1 MHLFFIVLYKA
12 LFLQCDSIHNY
23 KPKTQNKMKTQNE
36 NSARSAKES
45 RNSKQAREARI
56 INNESRKKAE
66 AAKRAQEAKQ
76 AAKAAEAA
84 EKEARKQE
92 AAKKRETALF
102 EAASKAQNWRNTN
115 GLKNKASGQE
125 KSRVLSAAV
134 AILQGKDSEGENYT
148 YLYNVVFAAASND
161 FRLVLPVI
169 PAAVLAS
176 AVYRDGSIKP
186 ASVARA
192 VAVEI
197 ASNKETALAAAQAAQ
212 DAQRAQAAAAKKAAK
227 KAALQ
232 AKREAKQASKAQADS
247 KQGAKKDSKKAEGKK
262 GNK

>member
-1 MHLFFIVLYKA
+1 MENTKR
-12 LFLQCDSIHNY
+12 
-23 KPKTQNKMKTQNE
+23 
-36 NSARSAKES
+36 NSASSAKES

-56 INNESRKKAE
+56 INNE
-66 AAKRAQEAKQ
+66 
-76 AAKAAEAA
+76 
-84 EKEARKQE
+84 ARKQE
-92 AAKKRETALF
+92 ATKKRETALF

-125 KSRVLSAAV
+125 KNRILSAAV
-134 AILQGKDSEGENYT
+134 AILQGNDSEGENYN

-161 FRLVLPVI
+161 FKLVLPVI

-192 VAVEI
+192 VAAEI

-232 AKREAKQASKAQADS
+232 TKREAKQASKAQADSKPAS

>member
-1 MHLFFIVLYKA
+1 MENTKR
-12 LFLQCDSIHNY
+12 
-23 KPKTQNKMKTQNE
+23 
-36 NSARSAKES
+36 NSASSAKEN

-56 INNESRKKAE
+56 INNE
-66 AAKRAQEAKQ
+66 
-76 AAKAAEAA
+76 
-84 EKEARKQE
+84 ARKQE
-92 AAKKRETALF
+92 ATKKRETALF
-102 EAASKAQNWRNTN
+102 EAASKAQGWRNAN
-115 GLKNKASGQE
+115 GLKNKAGGQE
-125 KSRVLSAAV
+125 KNRVLSAAV
-134 AILQGKDSEGENYT
+134 AILQGKDNEGENYT

-192 VAVEI
+192 VATEI

-262 GNK
+262 DNK

>member
-1 MHLFFIVLYKA
+1 MENTKR
-12 LFLQCDSIHNY
+12 
-23 KPKTQNKMKTQNE
+23 
-36 NSARSAKES
+36 NSASSAKES

-56 INNESRKKAE
+56 INNE
-66 AAKRAQEAKQ
+66 
-76 AAKAAEAA
+76 
-84 EKEARKQE
+84 ARKQE
-92 AAKKRETALF
+92 ATKKRETALF

-125 KSRVLSAAV
+125 KNRILSAAV
-134 AILQGKDSEGENYT
+134 AILQGNDSEGENYN

-161 FRLVLPVI
+161 FKLCLPVI

-192 VAVEI
+192 VAAEI

-232 AKREAKQASKAQADS
+232 TKREAKQASKAQADSKPAS